1 VARNVLLI
9 LGSGLG
15 SNLGPNFNLTS
26 DAGAV
31 TPSTATRTQLLAG
44 LIVSVNDA
52 TTSVTVTSTGVCANS
67 ITQSLPCPPLTT
79 STTTST
85 STTSTTSTSTTST
98 STSTTSTTSTSTTT
112 TAPPFST
119 STTTTTIAAISCGTS
134 STFTGGESYPTQ
146 QFVTL
151 GSDTGTVVLNYNGQ
165 SVPDRFIVE
174 WNGSVV
180 IDTGYAGSS
189 LYDFGGSIRNTFK
202 LYLSDKL
209 DPITGNSYP
218 DFATYPDDG
227 YPRVGPSTGTSSF
240 SKNLTSPTV
249 ATVKTYAPGGGT
261 GWSYTLNCPI

>member
-1 VARNVLLI
+1 M
-9 LGSGLG
+9 
-15 SNLGPNFNLTS
+15 
-26 DAGAV
+26 
-31 TPSTATRTQLLAG
+31 
-44 LIVSVNDA
+44 
-52 TTSVTVTSTGVCANS
+52 
-67 ITQSLPCPPLTT
+67 
-79 STTTST
+79 
-85 STTSTTSTSTTST
+85 
-98 STSTTSTTSTSTTT
+98 
-112 TAPPFST
+112 
-119 STTTTTIAAISCGTS
+119 AAISCGTS

-180 IDTGYAGSS
+180 IDTGYAGSP
-189 LYDFGGSIRNTFK
+189 LYDFGGSIRDTFK

-227 YPRVGPSTGTSSF
+227 YPRVGPGTGTSSF
-240 SKNLTSPTV
+240 TKNLASPTT

-261 GWSYTLNCPI
+261 GWNYTLNCPI

>member
-1 VARNVLLI
+1 MARNILLI

-79 STTTST
+79 TTT
-85 STTSTTSTSTTST
+85 TTTTAAPTT
-98 STSTTSTTSTSTTT
+98 TSTTT
-112 TAPPFST
+112 TSTTTAPPSST
-119 STTTTTIAAISCGTS
+119 TTTTTTIATISCGTS
-134 STFTGGESYPTQ
+134 STFSGGESYPTQ
-146 QFVTL
+146 QFITL
-151 GSDTGTVVLNYNGQ
+151 GSDTGTVVLNYNAQ

-189 LYDFGGSIRNTFK
+189 LYDFGGSIRDTFK

-218 DFATYPDDG
+218 DFTTYPDDG
-227 YPRVGPSTGTSSF
+227 YPRVGPSTGTLSF
-240 SKNLTSPTV
+240 SKNLASPTV

-261 GWSYTLNCPI
+261 GWNYTLNCPI

>member
-1 VARNVLLI
+1 MARNITLI
-9 LGSGLG
+9 LGNGLG
-15 SNLGPNFNLTS
+15 TNLGPNFNLTS

-31 TPSTATRTQLLAG
+31 TPSTATRSELLAG
-44 LIVSVNDA
+44 LIVSVEDA
-52 TTSVTVTSTGVCANS
+52 TTSVTVTSTGPCTNS

-79 STTTST
+79 TTST
-85 STTSTTSTSTTST
+85 STSTSTSTTST
-98 STSTTSTTSTSTTT
+98 STSTT
-112 TAPPFST
+112 TA
-119 STTTTTIAAISCGTS
+119 ALISCDVG

-151 GSDTGTVVLNYNGQ
+151 ESDTGTVVLNYNGQ

-202 LYLSDKL
+202 LYLDDKL

-218 DFATYPDDG
+218 DFTTYPDDG
-227 YPRVGPSTGTSSF
+227 YPRVGPGTGTSSF
-240 SKNLTSPTV
+240 TKNLASPTT
-249 ATVKTYAPGGGT
+249 ASVKVYAPGGGT
-261 GWSYTLNCPI
+261 GWNYTLNCPL